1 MQRAIVDF
9 PSRVRVGSITLRT
22 QQRLGNGAFGVVYKV
37 KDVTSSTVYA
47 LKDVLCLN
55 ASTLRDALREAR
67 TLNKISHENV
77 IAVMEADQFQ
87 DSKGLCT

>member
-1 MQRAIVDF
+1 MALLV
-9 PSRVRVGSITLRT
+9 SSI
-22 QQRLGNGAFGVVYKV
+22 KEV
-37 KDVTSSTVYA
+37 KDVTSSNVYA

-55 ASTLRDALREAR
+55 ASTLRNALREAIP
-67 TLNKISHENV
+67 LNKISHENV